1 MLEALTSL
9 PLANLLFITLVVFV
23 GIRFAGRGNSS
34 TRAVS
39 GALWVA
45 GCAVGAWALLEW
57 AGRDATRLVV
67 LIVPLAVIALG
78 AAMYVMRSRR
88 RRGH

>member
-23 GIRFAGRGNSS
+23 GIRFAGRGKSS

-45 GCAVGAWALLEW
+45 GCAVGAWALPSGPEGMPPDSW
-57 AGRDATRLVV
+57 SSSCRL
-67 LIVPLAVIALG
+67 P
-78 AAMYVMRSRR
+78 
-88 RRGH
+88 